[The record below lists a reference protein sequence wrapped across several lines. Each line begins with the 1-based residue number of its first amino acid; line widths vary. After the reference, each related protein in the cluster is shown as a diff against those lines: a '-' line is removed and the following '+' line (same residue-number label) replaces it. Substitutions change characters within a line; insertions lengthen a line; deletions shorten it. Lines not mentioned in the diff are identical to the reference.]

1 MACSSKLRHALPAR
15 FAASE
20 HHGYR
25 IGDDVRYW
33 DPRMEEMS
41 RADLEALQ
49 FKLLKTLVY
58 RLYSF
63 SDFYSAR
70 MKMAKVHPDDIRSL
84 DDISKLPFMYKKDLR
99 DNYPD
104 KMFIGNQEDLVRYHV
119 SSGTTGKPTVVG
131 YTQRDL
137 DNWSTSVARGL
148 TSIGLG
154 RRDVIQVSYGYGLF
168 TGGLGLHYGAE
179 RIGATVVPASVGN
192 TERQIELIQ
201 DLRVTAVACT
211 PSYMVHMSEVAQKMG
226 VDIQRDT
233 RLRTAI
239 LGAEPWSEEMRTRI
253 QDNTGIKAYDI
264 YGTSELSGPLFT
276 ECTEQ
281 NGIHIWGD
289 LAFVE
294 VIDPDT
300 GERLGPGEKGELV
313 ITMLQKEALPMIRYR
328 IGDITSY
335 HDDECP
341 CGRCHTRISRIT
353 GRVDDMLII
362 RGINVFPS
370 QVEYSLMSIPE
381 LGEHFQIVVDR
392 KGALDTMLVRVEL
405 KSTAFS
411 DKLDDLI
418 RLKGKV
424 VHVLKNDLNVAVDV
438 ELVSPGTLTR
448 FEGKAK
454 RVLDRRQ
461 I

>member
-1 MACSSKLRHALPAR
+1 
-15 FAASE
+15 
-20 HHGYR
+20 
-25 IGDDVRYW
+25 
-33 DPRMEEMS
+33 MEEMS

-63 SDFYSAR
+63 SDFYSSR

-104 KMFIGNQEDLVRYHV
+104 KMFTGSQEDLVRYHV

-179 RIGATVVPASVGN
+179 KIGATVVPASVGN

-201 DLRVTAVACT
+201 DLKVTAVACT
-211 PSYMVHMSEVAQKMG
+211 PSYMLHMSEVAQKMG

-233 RLRTAI
+233 QLRTAI

-253 QDNTGIKAYDI
+253 QNNTGIKAYDI

-289 LAFVE
+289 LAYVE

-335 HDDECP
+335 HNDECA

-392 KGALDTMLVRVEL
+392 KGALDTMMVRVEL
-405 KSTAFS
+405 KSAAFS

-454 RVLDRRQ
+454 RVVDRRQ